1 MAVSRRHRLVEALL
15 SACSLEPGQDKMLL
29 LEQKRLNKP
38 LASLLLE
45 KKLIT
50 ESTVLDLLEDHLQ
63 LKRIDLYDY
72 EVCPESTAL
81 VTPDI
86 ALRFQ
91 ILPVGKDAENLYLA
105 MADPLDL
112 DAIDY
117 ISRLTGMTIVPLI
130 AGPLAV
136 ADAINRHYYLTAD
149 SLEIGKVL
157 LERESDVAASSGQAP
172 VVKAVHALI
181 RKAIDE
187 KASDI
192 HLEPSSNGLR
202 VRMRID
208 GILNDLP
215 SFPADK
221 QAQIISRV
229 KVMASLDIAEKRLS
243 QDGYINLGNRDAA
256 VNLRVSTLPTVEG
269 EKIVIRLLEEERII
283 LPLEKLGLSRPN
295 YVSFQK
301 LLLNQSGML
310 LVTGPTGCGKT
321 TTLYSALSYLNSPED
336 NIITVEDPVEYR
348 LKGINQ
354 VQVNRRINR
363 TFANALR
370 FILRQDPNII
380 MVGEIRDLET
390 AKIAVQAA
398 LTGHLVL
405 STLHTNNA
413 AGAITRLVDMGLER
427 YMVQASVAGVVAMRL
442 IRKVCE
448 SCREEYRPGPE
459 ERNFFQRYFGK
470 RAPERLQRGL
480 GCRRCN
486 QSGYRGRTSIQEL
499 LLINRDIQDLI
510 LSGAGS
516 SAIQAKAVEQGMQP
530 LVGDGLRA
538 LLEGITT
545 VNEVVR
551 NTFNSVLDNDVLS
564 YRESSEFISH
574 LQRSRSR

>member
-1 MAVSRRHRLVEALL
+1 MMAVSARHRLAEALL
-15 SACSLEPGQDKMLL
+15 SACPLEPGQGEMLL
-29 LEQKRLNKP
+29 REQKSLNKP
-38 LASLLLE
+38 LTLLLLE

-50 ESTVLDLLEDHLQ
+50 ESAVLDLMEEHLQ
-63 LKRIDLYDY
+63 LSRIDLYNH
-72 EVCPESTAL
+72 EVCPEAAAL
-81 VTPDI
+81 ITPHT

-91 ILPVGKDAENLYLA
+91 LVPVRKHGEKLYLA

-117 ISRLTGMTIVPLI
+117 ISRLTGMTAVPVI

-136 ADAINRHYYLTAD
+136 ADAINRHYYLNMSPGQKEDKAVKKGG
-149 SLEIGKVL
+149 EIGIS
-157 LERESDVAASSGQAP
+157 EQAP
-172 VVKAVHALI
+172 VVKAVNALI
-181 RKAIDE
+181 QKAIDE

-192 HLEPSSNGLR
+192 HLEPSAAGLR

-215 SFPADK
+215 LLPADK

-229 KVMASLDIAEKRLS
+229 KVMANLDIAEKRLS
-243 QDGYINLGNRDAA
+243 QDGYINLENRGLA
-256 VNLRVSTLPTVEG
+256 VNLRVSTLPTIDG
-269 EKIVIRLLEEERII
+269 EKIVIRILEEERII
-283 LPLEKLGLSRPN
+283 LPLEKLGFSRKN
-295 YVSFQK
+295 YHAFQR

-413 AGAITRLVDMGLER
+413 AGAVTRLVDMGLES
-427 YMVQASVAGVVAMRL
+427 YMVQASVAGVVAQRL
-442 IRKVCE
+442 IRKICGH
-448 SCREEYRPGPE
+448 CREAYEPGRE
-459 ERNFFQRYFGK
+459 EKLFFQRFFGK
-470 RAPERLQRGL
+470 AAPDRLFRGRT
-480 GCRRCN
+480 CRHCN
-486 QSGYRGRTSIQEL
+486 NTGYRGRTTIQEL
-499 LLINRDIQDLI
+499 LLVNHEIQDLI
-510 LSGAGS
+510 LNGAGS
-516 SAIQAKAVEQGMQP
+516 AVIQAKAVEQGMLP
-530 LVGDGLRA
+530 LVGDGLRS
-538 LLEGITT
+538 LEEGITT

-551 NTFNSVLDNDVLS
+551 NTFNSVLDSEILS
-564 YRESSEFISH
+564 YTESNEFIAH
-574 LQRSRSR
+574 LQRRKPR